1 MPDKTAPLKFIEH
14 YPLTLC
20 PVCKYLCKLVNI
32 RKIDAL
38 GGNVCF
44 QLKTLRVIF
53 IVKAAIT
60 RCNNCSV
67 FKNNISAI
75 SGVGIG
81 GIFLVE
87 LQLEEG
93 VRKLDPV
100 LSFVAVLE
108 VIISSYPGN
117 LPLTH
122 PAVSAVNRRVF
133 GSLLSPFN

>member
-1 MPDKTAPLKFIEH
+1 MYFFLSLLST
-14 YPLTLC
+14 
-20 PVCKYLCKLVNI
+20 VCKYLCKLVNI

-44 QLKTLRVIF
+44 QVKTLRVIL
-53 IVKAAIT
+53 IVKAAVA

-100 LSFVAVLE
+100 LSFVAVFE
-108 VIISSYPGN
+108 VIISF
-117 LPLTH
+117 LPRQPTPH
-122 PAVSAVNRRVF
+122 SSSRF
-133 GSLLSPFN
+133 GSQSESFRKPSFPFQLSGK